1 MLGNEDQIAWL
12 IPHAA
17 VVRDHGEAAHHWGQL
32 DESCGFR
39 FSADGEDIVVVDRS
53 PEHLL
58 EISDVVLRLLAVSVV
73 HSLLV
78 RLPGWTSPDLFI
90 NAPAL
95 AYLMEQCQSLKA
107 LSLKNLKMDESH

>member
-1 MLGNEDQIAWL
+1 MRELNLDVSTEEFLSAESAFTFADLYAKLGNEDKIAWL
-12 IPHAA
+12 TPHAA

-73 HSLLV
+73 HSV
-78 RLPGWTSPDLFI
+78 RLIPSDF
-90 NAPAL
+90 
-95 AYLMEQCQSLKA
+95 S
-107 LSLKNLKMDESH
+107 